1 MGQSDLVC
9 AESEEIQTRYEHRV
23 RHLLALAGERRLRS
37 YLGHGEAALAAGHHL
52 VPLVVQ
58 HVHEA
63 VGLVLADELRDVGGE
78 RRVLRE
84 SDPVACG
91 QRHAAAT
98 RYSSVSQRFSASAA
112 ASYRRG
118 SLRQEAPQIDLY
130 CILKA

>member
-1 MGQSDLVC
+1 MC
-9 AESEEIQTRYEHRV
+9 IRV
-23 RHLLALAGERRLRS
+23 LALAGERRLRS

-63 VGLVLADELRDVGGE
+63 VGLVLAHELRDVGGE

-91 QRHAAAT
+91 AE
-98 RYSSVSQRFSASAA
+98 
-112 ASYRRG
+112 RRG
-118 SLRQEAPQIDLY
+118 ADPLLLRLTAFLCFSEAGS
-130 CILKA
+130 ATG